1 MNDEQFGMAHG
12 YTPTAHRVAC
22 IDFDGTLYPWRPLYE
37 QPDPNPGAVEAMR
50 RLRSAGYEI
59 VIFTSRLSPR
69 WLASAQYTESEQR
82 DLIES
87 MLRRDRIPFDEVT
100 AEKVPAEVY
109 VDDRAIRFAPGD
121 WPAIIDWILWS
132 GDGAGR

>member
-1 MNDEQFGMAHG
+1 MSDDFYMTHG
-12 YTPTAHRVAC
+12 YAESARRVAC
-22 IDFDGTLYPWRPLYE
+22 IDFDGTLYERRPLYQ
-37 QPDPNPGAVEAMR
+37 QPDPLPGAVEAMR
-50 RLRSAGYEI
+50 RLRASGYRI
-59 VIFTSRLSPR
+59 VIFTSRLSPA
-69 WLASAQYTESEQR
+69 WLAETHYTRSDQL

-87 MLRRDRIPFDEVT
+87 VLRRDDIPFDEVT
-100 AEKVPAEVY
+100 SDKPPAEVY